1 MLACAISKENAG
13 IEIRNKFYSHVL
25 ILHASGSPRVIYDIS
40 ENIQIPSL
48 SFLRHFL
55 DNAPYKTETSYYT
68 TGYIKQ
74 GEENL
79 QLSVSHEQASLIN
92 ISYISL

>member
-13 IEIRNKFYSHVL
+13 SKIRNKFYSHVL

-48 SFLRHFL
+48 SFLHHFL
-55 DNAPYKTETSYYT
+55 DNAPYITETSYNT

-74 GEENL
+74 GEEN
-79 QLSVSHEQASLIN
+79 VN
-92 ISYISL
+92 FT